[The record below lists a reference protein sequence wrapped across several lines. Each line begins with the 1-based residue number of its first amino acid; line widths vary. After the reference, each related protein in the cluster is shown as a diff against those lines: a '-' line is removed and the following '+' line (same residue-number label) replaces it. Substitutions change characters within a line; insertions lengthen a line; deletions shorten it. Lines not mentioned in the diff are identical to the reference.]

1 MARKKNSS
9 SDDEAAGPGHNSGE
23 PQIVLTEEER
33 RARLV
38 NGVKQIED
46 LQEQLKPIKDA
57 IAGVRKD
64 LKEFGFEKFEVDYA
78 MRLKKVDETEELDR
92 RRREARVAAWFNHP
106 IGTQPDLFSDEPDRT
121 PSVDKAYED
130 GKIAGMEGRS
140 CEPPTHLGQEQNQSW
155 IRGWGDGQELLAVK
169 GFSPLSDAAE
179 EAVGDI
185 DEEETQA
192 A

>member
-1 MARKKNSS
+1 MARKKSIS
-9 SDDEAAGPGHNSGE
+9 SDETPGEGHNSV
-23 PQIVLTEEER
+23 VLTEEER
-33 RARLV
+33 RAQLI

-46 LQEQLKPIKDA
+46 LTDQLKPIKDK
-57 IAGVRKD
+57 IAEVKKH
-64 LKEFGFEKFEVDYA
+64 LKTIGFEKFEVDYA
-78 MRLKKVDETEELDR
+78 LRIKKVDETEELDR

-130 GKIAGMEGRS
+130 GKIAGMEGRTCS
-140 CEPPTHLGQEQNQSW
+140 PPSHLGQEQNQQW

-169 GFSPLSDAAE
+169 GFSPLSDAVE
-179 EAVGDI
+179 DI
-185 DEEETQA
+185 DESETEA